1 MYDISNKILGS
12 KWVWGEELSLVDRE
26 LRGNDDNNALSLVFS
41 VTVSPTCAIL
51 NNLNLGA

>member
-51 NNLNLGA
+51 NNLNRGA